1 MKKNAILLE
10 KFTVFSSCLWQSVYQ
25 TLCIDSGNG
34 LCLKVTD
41 NFMTIEP
48 RLEGQ

>member
-10 KFTVFSSCLWQSVYQ
+10 KFTVFSSYFWQTDYQ

-34 LCLKVTD
+34 HCLEVTG